1 MKEAEK
7 IFVLLCLVLWVATVP
22 VFAELEVSG
31 FVDVLGQGQQG
42 ENTTLGMGPFE
53 IDFASEFSSKVSFE
67 GAVVVEGEEVG
78 LGQTLVDFKLLNED
92 KLGLQAG
99 LLDMPFG
106 IDYQVFATPDRKLVT
121 PPLVTELMMDGGW
134 GDIGV
139 NLYGCAPRL
148 NYNLYVVNGMGY
160 NNGEDGLYGTDDE
173 GEGIES
179 QLTDNNNSKTV
190 GGRIGV
196 LPIKDLELGFSYAR
210 GPYLEG
216 TAEQALSRIGGD
228 IQFAYE
234 RLQIKGEFVKGEE
247 EVSGDP
253 DREHEGCYLQL
264 LGQAT
269 EKVYGVARYGYWKP
283 KGGDRVTKFTIGLGY
298 DLIENVSLRGEY
310 QINDETPSVDDN
322 LFSMQVVISF

>member
-1 MKEAEK
+1 MREIKK
-7 IFVLLCLVLWVATVP
+7 IFVVLFLVSWVGTAS

-31 FVDVLGQGQQG
+31 FVDVLTQGQQG
-42 ENTTLGMGPFE
+42 ENTTFGMGAFE

-121 PPLVTELMMDGGW
+121 PPLVTERMMDGGW

-139 NLYGCAPRL
+139 NFYGCAPRL
-148 NYNLYVVNGMGY
+148 DYNLYIVNGMGY
-160 NNGEDGLYGTDDE
+160 NNGEDGIYGTDDE

-179 QLTDNNNSKTV
+179 QLTDNNNAKTA

-196 LPIKDLELGFSYAR
+196 LPIKDLELGFSYVQ
-210 GPYLEG
+210 GPYLDG
-216 TAEQALSRIGGD
+216 TARQALSRIGGD
-228 IQFAYE
+228 IQFVYE
-234 RLQIKGEFVKGEE
+234 RLQIKGEFVMGGEE
-247 EVSGDP
+247 VPGASKN
-253 DREHEGCYLQL
+253 EHDGFYLQL
-264 LGQAT
+264 LGEAT

-283 KGGDRVTKFTIGLGY
+283 KGGDRVTRITIGVGY

-310 QINDETPSVDDN
+310 QINSETSSVDDN
-322 LFSMQVVISF
+322 LFSMQAVISF

>member
-1 MKEAEK
+1 MREAEK
-7 IFVLLCLVLWVATVP
+7 IFVLLCWVLWVATVP
-22 VFAELEVSG
+22 VFAALEVSG

-42 ENTTLGMGPFE
+42 ENTTFGVGPFE

-78 LGQTLVDFKLLNED
+78 LGQTLVDLKLLEED
-92 KLGLQAG
+92 KLGIQVG

-139 NLYGCAPRL
+139 NLHGAVSLL
-148 NYNLYVVNGMGY
+148 NYNLYIVNGMG
-160 NNGEDGLYGTDDE
+160 EDG
-173 GEGIES
+173 GIPVN
-179 QLTDNNNSKTV
+179 QLTDNNNTKSA

-196 LPIKDLELGFSYAR
+196 LPIKDLELGFSYAQ
-210 GPYLEG
+210 GPYLDG
-216 TAEQALSRIGGD
+216 AARQALSRIGGD
-228 IQFAYE
+228 VQFAYE
-234 RLQIKGEFVKGEE
+234 RLEIKGEFVKGEE
-247 EVSGDP
+247 EVPGA
-253 DREHEGCYLQL
+253 RKNEHEGLYLQL
-264 LGQAT
+264 LGKAT

-283 KGGDRVTKFTIGLGY
+283 KGGDRVTRITIGLGY

-310 QINDETPSVDDN
+310 QTNDETPNVDNN
-322 LFSMQVVISF
+322 LFSLQAVLSF

>member
-1 MKEAEK
+1 MREIKK
-7 IFVLLCLVLWVATVP
+7 IFVVLFLVSWVGTAAA
-22 VFAELEVSG
+22 FAELEVSG
-31 FVDVLGQGQQG
+31 FVDVLTQGQQG
-42 ENTTLGMGPFE
+42 ENTTFGMGAFE

-134 GDIGV
+134 GDVGV

-148 NYNLYVVNGMGY
+148 NYNLYAVNGMG
-160 NNGEDGLYGTDDE
+160 EDGGVPVN
-173 GEGIES
+173 
-179 QLTDNNNSKTV
+179 QLTDNNNAKTV

-196 LPIKDLELGFSYAR
+196 LPIKDLELGFSYVQ
-210 GPYLEG
+210 GPYLDG
-216 TAEQALSRIGGD
+216 TARQALSRIGGD
-228 IQFAYE
+228 IQFVYE
-234 RLQIKGEFVKGEE
+234 RLQIKGEFVMGGEE
-247 EVSGDP
+247 VPGASKN
-253 DREHEGCYLQL
+253 EHEGLYLQL
-264 LGQAT
+264 LGEAT

-283 KGGDRVTKFTIGLGY
+283 KGGDRVTRITIGVGY
-298 DLIENVSLRGEY
+298 DLIENISLRSEY
-310 QINDETPSVDDN
+310 QINNETPSVDDN
-322 LFSMQVVISF
+322 LFSMQAVISF

>member
-42 ENTTLGMGPFE
+42 ENTTFGMGPFE

-67 GAVVVEGEEVG
+67 GAVVVEGDEVG
-78 LGQTLVDFKLLNED
+78 LGQTLVDFKLLEED
-92 KLGLQAG
+92 KLGIQVG

-134 GDIGV
+134 GDVGV
-139 NLYGCAPRL
+139 NLHGAVSLL
-148 NYNLYVVNGMGY
+148 NYNLYVVNGMGED
-160 NNGEDGLYGTDDE
+160 NGVPVNQ
-173 GEGIES
+173 IA
-179 QLTDNNNSKTV
+179 DNNNAKTV
-190 GGRIGV
+190 GGRVGV
-196 LPIKDLELGFSYAR
+196 SPVKDLELGFSYAR
-210 GPYLEG
+210 GPYLDG
-216 TAEQALSRIGGD
+216 TADEALSRIGGD

-234 RLQIKGEFVKGEE
+234 RLQIKGEFVIGEE

-269 EKVYGVARYGYWKP
+269 EKLYGVARYGYWKP
-283 KGGDRVTKFTIGLGY
+283 KGGDRVTEFTIGLGY

>member
-1 MKEAEK
+1 MKRAK
-7 IFVLLCLVLWVATVP
+7 RISVILFLVLWVSTAS

-31 FVDVLGQGQQG
+31 FVDVIGQGQQG
-42 ENTTLGMGPFE
+42 DNTTFGMGAFE
-53 IDFASEFSSKVSFE
+53 IDFESEFSSKVSFE

-78 LGQTLVDFKLLNED
+78 LGQTLVDFKLLEED
-92 KLGLQAG
+92 KLGIQVG

-134 GDIGV
+134 GDVGV
-139 NLYGCAPRL
+139 NLHGSAPRL
-148 NYNLYVVNGMGY
+148 NCNVYVVNGMG
-160 NNGEDGLYGTDDE
+160 EDSGVP
-173 GEGIES
+173 IN
-179 QLTDNNNSKTV
+179 QITDNNNSKTV
-190 GGRIGV
+190 GGRLGFS
-196 LPIKDLELGFSYAR
+196 PIKDLEFGFSYAQ
-210 GPYLEG
+210 GPYLDG
-216 TAEQALSRIGGD
+216 AAEQALSRIGGD

-234 RLQIKGEFVKGEE
+234 RLQIKGEFVIGEE

-269 EKVYGVARYGYWKP
+269 EKLYGVARYGYWKP

-310 QINDETPSVDDN
+310 QINDETPSVDNN
-322 LFSMQVVISF
+322 LFSMQAVLSF

>member
-1 MKEAEK
+1 MKK
-7 IFVLLCLVLWVATVP
+7 IFLFLLLVSWVGTAS
-22 VFAELEVSG
+22 VFAELEISG
-31 FVDVLGQGQQG
+31 FVDVLSQGQQG
-42 ENTTLGMGPFE
+42 ENTTFGMGAFE
-53 IDFASEFSSKVSFE
+53 IDFVSEFSSKVSFE
-67 GAVVVEGEEVG
+67 GAVVVEGDEVG

-139 NLYGCAPRL
+139 NFYGSVAHL
-148 NYNLYVVNGMGY
+148 NYNLYVVNGMGVD
-160 NNGEDGLYGTDDE
+160 EDE
-173 GEGIES
+173 GVPVN
-179 QLTDNNNSKTV
+179 QLADNNSAKTV

-196 LPIKDLELGFSYAR
+196 SPVKDLELGFSYAC
-210 GPYLEG
+210 GPYLDG
-216 TAEQALSRIGGD
+216 TADEALSRIGGD

-247 EVSGDP
+247 EVPGAGEN
-253 DREHEGCYLQL
+253 EHDGFYLQL
-264 LGQAT
+264 LGEAT

-283 KGGDRVTKFTIGLGY
+283 KGGDKVTRITIGLGY
-298 DLIENVSLRGEY
+298 DLGENISLRSEY
-310 QINDETPSVDDN
+310 QINGETPSVDDN
-322 LFSMQVVISF
+322 LFSMQAVISF